1 MEQRNPPPFASF
13 TMNEEEMEEST
24 EILYKPPGKSE
35 HYPLDK
41 VLDNIYH
48 RIELLE
54 QSMDSIFNLKID

>member
-1 MEQRNPPPFASF
+1 VSDIP
-13 TMNEEEMEEST
+13 EEEELEF
-24 EILYKPPGKSE
+24 LYKPPGKSE
-35 HYPLDK
+35 HYALDK